1 MIMRSAKPI
10 NALMAATVSAI
21 TFGAFAIL
29 AAPLLSFL
37 FLLTKSSS
45 ATFGADAFDGWMG
58 LAVLAPLASSALGF
72 ISGWLM
78 ASTFNLFVTQPI
90 KRLPAIEPMP
100 RVRVV
105 LMSAATS
112 IDSPRLVGAPKPY

>member
-1 MIMRSAKPI
+1 MRSAKPI

-21 TFGAFAIL
+21 TFGGFAVL

-45 ATFGADAFDGWMG
+45 ATFGADAFDSWMG
-58 LAVLAPLASSALGF
+58 LAVLAPFASSALGF
-72 ISGWLM
+72 ISGWVM

-90 KRLPAIEPMP
+90 KRQPAIEPIP
-100 RVRVV
+100 RVRAVS
-105 LMSAATS
+105 MSAGTS
-112 IDSPRLVGAPKPY
+112 VDHPRLVGVPKPY

>member
-1 MIMRSAKPI
+1 MRSAKPI
-10 NALMAATVSAI
+10 NALMAATVSAM
-21 TFGAFAIL
+21 TFAGFTLL

-45 ATFGADAFDGWMG
+45 ATFGADTFDGWMG

-90 KRLPAIEPMP
+90 KSRPAIKPMQ

-105 LMSAATS
+105 S
-112 IDSPRLVGAPKPY
+112 ISTANSIERPRLLGAPRPY

>member
-1 MIMRSAKPI
+1 MMMRSAKPI
-10 NALMAATVSAI
+10 NAIMAATVSAI
-21 TFGAFAIL
+21 IFGGFAVL
-29 AAPLLSFL
+29 GAPILSFL

-58 LAVLAPLASSALGF
+58 LAVLAPLASGVLGF

-90 KRLPAIEPMP
+90 KPQPAIEPRP
-100 RVRVV
+100 RVRAVA
-105 LMSAATS
+105 MSAATS